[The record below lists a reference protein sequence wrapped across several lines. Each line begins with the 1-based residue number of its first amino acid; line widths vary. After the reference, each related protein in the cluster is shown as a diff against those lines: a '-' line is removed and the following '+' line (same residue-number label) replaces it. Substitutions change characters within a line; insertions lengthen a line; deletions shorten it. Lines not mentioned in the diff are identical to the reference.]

1 MIPHS
6 HFFLWLVT
14 LGFFI
19 SWYVT
24 LFCILSVRSFM
35 EYLYM
40 SIYFMECTWSLHHAY
55 FPALVFSWLLSS
67 TLFIL
72 RVTVKVW
79 GATALLGVNVFFV
92 DSNGELKLL
101 WCSAF
106 SVKTLKTMDFHK
118 TRKTANPGKFFWW
131 LLGKEHLYLCTS
143 FFVFLILKCTLYF
156 LNVLKSI
163 QFSSTESCCY
173 KQSFYIV

>member
-6 HFFLWLVT
+6 HVFLWLVT

-24 LFCILSVRSFM
+24 PFCILSVRSFM

-55 FPALVFSWLLSS
+55 FPAVVFSWLLSS
-67 TLFIL
+67 TLFLL
-72 RVTVKVW
+72 RATVKVW
-79 GATALLGVNVFFV
+79 GATALLGVNVLYV
-92 DSNGELKLL
+92 DSNRELKLL

-118 TRKTANPGKFFWW
+118 TRKTAKPRKI
-131 LLGKEHLYLCTS
+131 LLIALGRLYANHNTLNGIS
-143 FFVFLILKCTLYF
+143 YLLKINTDY
-156 LNVLKSI
+156 NI
-163 QFSSTESCCY
+163 IHERD
-173 KQSFYIV
+173 

>member
-1 MIPHS
+1 MNFKLNKGHLHYYYSGQRMLSRQMKESIEWDGNRKSVVICDSTQPL
-6 HFFLWLVT
+6 FP
-14 LGFFI
+14 FFI

-24 LFCILSVRSFM
+24 PFCILSVRSFM

-40 SIYFMECTWSLHHAY
+40 SIYFMECTRSLHHAY

-67 TLFIL
+67 TLFVL

-79 GATALLGVNVFFV
+79 GATALLGVNVFYV

-118 TRKTANPGKFFWW
+118 TRKTANPGKYFW
-131 LLGKEHLYLCTS
+131 
-143 FFVFLILKCTLYF
+143 
-156 LNVLKSI
+156 
-163 QFSSTESCCY
+163 
-173 KQSFYIV
+173 